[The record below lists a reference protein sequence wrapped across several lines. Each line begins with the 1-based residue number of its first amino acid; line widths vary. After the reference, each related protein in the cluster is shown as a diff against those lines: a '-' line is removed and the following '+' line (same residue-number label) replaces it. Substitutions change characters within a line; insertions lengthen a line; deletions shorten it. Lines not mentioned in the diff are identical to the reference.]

1 MLDVAALL
9 FDLFLCLR
17 VWRAVRHRIRLAP
30 GSAGRRSEDVVVRL
44 DGERPDPAERAL
56 LDESASDGQRRW
68 VLVTTSDAR
77 VADAVVS
84 GAIAK
89 ADEAGAHAVTVRG
102 RVPQESMLTAG
113 VAQSVAAW
121 TGEGVDAV
129 EFAGEADRRA
139 IGFDDF
145 LLIRSEAFSRIGGM
159 VAMAGEPCRARGLV
173 RALKRAGLRVLIAT
187 AEDGLVVSRR
197 SLAWWFGEAVA
208 RYHSLVP
215 AGRVGPAVVAMLVTI
230 CAIRPWVVVARE
242 GWGAGA
248 AAPATSLLIAIFTC
262 AALVV
267 HRVLFDRL
275 TSRSSASVWTLPL
288 GLLVTGAA
296 AWVCAIQRLLGLDAK
311 FRPVAPDR
319 GPDHAAGVDYKAVYT
334 ERYFDGVDSRFSPC
348 GFRDDN
354 RYYERLLEPLLSVRR
369 SGRALD
375 VGCGYGYLTR
385 RLARH
390 FETTGIDVSDAAIRR
405 CRETLPELRFEV
417 HEVEQ
422 PFPMEEATFD
432 VVTLTDVLE
441 HLVEPERMLRNVHR
455 VLADGGV
462 LYVTTPNLNALRR
475 WLYAE
480 ADRREHHVSLMSR
493 ADLVALLERCGFRV
507 LESWTYVSAYMLPG
521 RFRSSAGPETGVI
534 CVKVGAR

>member
-1 MLDVAALL
+1 MLDVAALA

-17 VWRAVRHRIRLAP
+17 VWRALRHRIRVAP
-30 GSAGRRSEDVVVRL
+30 GNARSGADEVVRL
-44 DGERPDPAERAL
+44 DGAPAGTPNGAL
-56 LDESASDGQRRW
+56 LDHAERDARRSW
-68 VLVTTSDAR
+68 ALVTAPDAR
-77 VADAVVS
+77 VEDGLVA

-89 ADEAGAHAVTVRG
+89 ADEAGAHAVTLRG
-102 RVPQESMLTAG
+102 RVAQESMVTAG
-113 VAQSVAAW
+113 VAQSVSAW
-121 TGEGVDAV
+121 TGEGVDAA

-139 IGFDDF
+139 IGFDEF
-145 LLIRSEAFSRIGGM
+145 LLIRGDAFSRIGGLG
-159 VAMAGEPCRARGLV
+159 AAASEPCRARALV
-173 RALKRAGLRVLIAT
+173 RALKRAGLRVLIA
-187 AEDGLVVSRR
+187 AVEDGLIVPRR
-197 SLAWWFGEAVA
+197 SVAWWVREAVA

-215 AGRVGPAVVAMLVTI
+215 AGRVGPLVIATLVTI
-230 CAIRPWVVVARE
+230 CAVRPWIVVVRE
-242 GWGAGA
+242 WAGA
-248 AAPATSLLIAIFTC
+248 SAVSPAPSFEIAIATC
-262 AALVV
+262 AVLVV

-275 TSRSSASVWTLPL
+275 TYRSSASVWTLPL
-288 GLLVTGAA
+288 GLLLAGAS
-296 AWVCAIQRLLGLDAK
+296 AWVCAIQRLLGLNAT
-311 FRPVAPDR
+311 FQVVEPDR
-319 GPDHAAGVDYKAVYT
+319 GPDHAAGVDYRAVYT

-354 RYYERLLEPLLSVRR
+354 RYYERLLEPLLAVRR

-390 FETTGIDVSDAAIRR
+390 FETTGIDVSEAAIRR
-405 CRETLPELRFEV
+405 CRGTLPDLQFAV

-422 PFPMEEATFD
+422 PFPMEEASFD

-493 ADLVALLERCGFRV
+493 ADLIKLLERSGFRV

-521 RFRSSAGPETGVI
+521 RFRSSAGPETGVL
-534 CVKVGAR
+534 CEKVGAR